1 MAELKQLT
9 KLSEKICS
17 DPAQHVNSLNQ
28 LIPGLLTLIESKVDA
43 PTRERVLS
51 LVISLA
57 ESLAGSLLEFSDL
70 LSILQSPGPCT
81 STVAQFITE
90 RILVLLEAIVAAD

>member
-17 DPAQHVNSLNQ
+17 DPAKHVNSLNQ
-28 LIPGLLTLIESKVDA
+28 LIPGLLTLIESKLDA

-51 LVISLA
+51 L
-57 ESLAGSLLEFSDL
+57 D
-70 LSILQSPGPCT
+70 
-81 STVAQFITE
+81 
-90 RILVLLEAIVAAD
+90 

>member
-1 MAELKQLT
+1 
-9 KLSEKICS
+9 
-17 DPAQHVNSLNQ
+17 
-28 LIPGLLTLIESKVDA
+28 
-43 PTRERVLS
+43 
-51 LVISLA
+51 VISLA
-57 ESLAGSLLEFSDL
+57 ESLSGSLLEFSDL